1 MKKTFISGLAV
12 AALTIF
18 CACGSKGSGDKTSE
32 SAAENAA
39 FAENQ
44 PVESGIYDASAYQI
58 TGANE
63 REGKFDGRVI
73 VALSPERSAL
83 YVYENG
89 NRAKINYSI
98 VLDRPFEKG
107 DSGIYRSADTKGS
120 PVVITV
126 DSIYSLT
133 FGKKS
138 QKVKID
144 FDKSPRTTG
153 SAVEMLERMNEQL
166 KNKKD

>member
-1 MKKTFISGLAV
+1 MKKTFIIGLAV

-18 CACGSKGSGDKTSE
+18 CACGSKGSGDNTSE
-32 SAAENAA
+32 STAENAA
-39 FAENQ
+39 FAKNQ

-58 TGANE
+58 TGTNE

-107 DSGIYRSADTKGS
+107 DSGIYRSADTKGA
-120 PVVITV
+120 PVVITA

-133 FGKKS
+133 FEKNS
-138 QKVKID
+138 QKIKID
-144 FDKSPRTTG
+144 FDKSPRSTG
-153 SAVEMLERMNEQL
+153 SAVEMLKRMNEQL